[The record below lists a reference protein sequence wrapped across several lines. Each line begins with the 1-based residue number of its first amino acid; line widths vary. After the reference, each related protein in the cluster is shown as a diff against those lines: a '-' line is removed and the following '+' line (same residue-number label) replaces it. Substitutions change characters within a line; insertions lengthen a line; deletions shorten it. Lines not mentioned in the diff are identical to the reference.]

1 MRIFWF
7 LFLFLPLSAFA
18 LYNGNPALPAMP
30 ESGLFISEDFWFG
43 VKTGYEVDYV
53 FYRQL
58 HLKGKGLHGLR
69 KRGKDF
75 TSLSNFGVLTF
86 NFNDRVEIFT
96 TLGTMSAHFSQ
107 RPLEDKTVS
116 YHTDSNFAW
125 GVGGRALLAY
135 WGELQATVNAAYVQ
149 SDLNLSSLKVNGHSY
164 STRDAEANF
173 IEWQVGAG
181 ISYRVDWFIPYFGV
195 DFSDFRSRFEHL
207 RSISFIFPKKHVTF
221 KESHPIGL
229 FLGFGVSADKGFAL
243 NIEGRIINEYAVS
256 ASADIKY

>member
-1 MRIFWF
+1 MRILGL
-7 LFLFLPLSAFA
+7 LFLFPASAFA
-18 LYNGNPALPAMP
+18 LYNGNPALPMMP
-30 ESGLFISEDFWFG
+30 ESGFFISKDFCFG
-43 VKTGYEVDYV
+43 VKTGYEFDRV
-53 FYRQL
+53 FYREL
-58 HLKGKGLHGLR
+58 HLKGKGLRGLR
-69 KRGKDF
+69 KKGKDF
-75 TSLSNFGVLTF
+75 TSLCNFGILTF
-86 NFNDRVEIFT
+86 NFIDRVEIFT

-107 RPLEDKTVS
+107 EPLEGKTVS
-116 YHTDSNFAW
+116 YHTDSDFTW

-164 STRDAEANF
+164 PTRKAEVDF
-173 IEWQVGAG
+173 IEWQIGAG

-207 RSISFIFPKKHVTF
+207 RSIAFIFPKKHVTF

-229 FLGFGVSADKGFAL
+229 FLGFGVAADKGFAL
-243 NIEGRIINEYAVS
+243 NIEGRMINEYAVS